1 MTNKSLLQDI
11 EDTLEDASGYVDP
24 EDNRIDI
31 ASARLREF
39 RKSVD
44 VEALDEARERYI
56 NHSGYE
62 LSGRDSMLFFK
73 AATKLREILGE

>member
-1 MTNKSLLQDI
+1 MTNKPLLQEI

-31 ASARLREF
+31 VLARLREF
-39 RKSVD
+39 KAGVD